1 MNHFL
6 KSHPKANLHLSA
18 SFVHHTILDAVR
30 DIRKMD
36 DKMQCDV
43 SNGWCRWPVFM
54 SVGKSPV
61 GVWLGKASG
70 LVSPL
75 VLDGVRCAEITE

>member
-1 MNHFL
+1 
-6 KSHPKANLHLSA
+6 
-18 SFVHHTILDAVR
+18 
-30 DIRKMD
+30 MD

-43 SNGWCRWPVFM
+43 SNGWCDVSNGWCRWQVFM

>member
-6 KSHPKANLHLSA
+6 KFHPKASLPLSA
-18 SFVHHTILDAVR
+18 SFVHNTILDAVW
-30 DIRKMD
+30 DIRKMN

-43 SNGWCRWPVFM
+43 SNGWCRWQVVM
-54 SVGKSPV
+54 SVGKSPA

-70 LVSPL
+70 MGSPL
-75 VLDGVRCAEITE
+75 VLDGVTCAEIME